1 MNLRSRTS
9 GSFCRSLIAAA
20 VAAVSLPAG
29 AQSIQ
34 LYGIADIGVAA
45 THFDGNT
52 LTAVRENRTA
62 RWGIRGGEKLWGDLE
77 VLFRLEGEVDMGT
90 GQYGDGLFYRQ
101 AWAGVRGGYGTVRL
115 GQTKDLFDDLS
126 EEIDPFRNDG
136 IVGDFSKRAW
146 RVAVVKSRVSNSVT
160 YEAPKFYGLKLA
172 AQYSMDETAPGV
184 GNPGWSVSGM
194 YEYRDFMALA
204 AYDRPT
210 LTSAGPQP
218 EAWVVGAAY
227 RFGPVRVSASYN
239 SGDLNNATSKTPS
252 TELDSY
258 TIGVA
263 WDVGPGVAKAVYSS
277 MDSSVGNVNASIRDV
292 SVWGLGYDYV
302 LSRRTTLYFIGLLET
317 EGQYDS
323 STKKFVTGN
332 TTGVQIGITHVF

>member
-1 MNLRSRTS
+1 MNC
-9 GSFCRSLIAAA
+9 SFKTRNGISVSLIAAA
-20 VAAVSLPAG
+20 LAAISAPAG
-29 AQSIQ
+29 AQGIQ

-45 THFDGNT
+45 THFDGDT
-52 LTAVRENRTA
+52 LTVVRENRTA
-62 RWGIRGGEKLWGDLE
+62 RWGIRGSEKVSPEIE
-77 VLFRLEGEVDMGT
+77 VLFRLEGEVDMST

-101 AWAGVRGGYGTVRL
+101 AWAGVKTRYGTARL
-115 GQTKDLFDDLS
+115 GQTKDLYDDLS

-136 IVGDFSKRAW
+136 IVGDYSKRAW

-160 YEAPKFYGLKLA
+160 YEAPKFSGLKLA
-172 AQYSMDETAPGV
+172 AQYSMDETVPGV
-184 GNPGWSVSGM
+184 GNPGWSVSGVW
-194 YEYRDFMALA
+194 EYRDFMALA

-227 RFGPVRVSASYN
+227 QFGPVRISASYN
-239 SGDLNNATSKTPS
+239 SGDLNNATAKTPA

-263 WDVGPGVAKAVYSS
+263 WNVGPGVAKAVYSS

-302 LSRRTTLYFIGLLET
+302 LSRRTTLYLIGLYEG
-317 EGQYDS
+317 EGQYNS
-323 STKKFVTGN
+323 GTKKFVTGT
-332 TTGVQIGITHVF
+332 TTGVQVGITHLF